1 MPRFPSPLARRS
13 GAGLGAT
20 LAFAAACLAGQAAR
34 GAEPEAGAAARA
46 APTAAATRA
55 EGAAFAADVEGA
67 ADAGGADA
75 DAPAA
80 LLLLPERGLRD
91 DLAWLVDR
99 RVLDLPLGTWP
110 LPAALLHSRLR
121 EAARRAWP
129 AADADAL
136 RRVEGA
142 LARAR
147 APACAGLRVDT
158 ARHPS
163 LDGEPAARG
172 AARGHVALQSHHA
185 AWSVRL
191 QVDALADP
199 LSEPG
204 RRLSLA
210 GSYAALALP
219 GAVLALGAIDRWWG
233 PGRASSPL
241 LSDAAEPFPALLLR
255 RAVDDAPSPRWLRWI
270 GPWGYELSAGQ
281 LLDYTPRRTRTIG
294 MRVHARPADGLEIG
308 LSRHILWA
316 GAGRPRG
323 WSALRDALLARSNVE
338 PDDEREDPSDELAGV
353 DLRYSLRT
361 SGGWAW
367 VAHGMLIGEDE
378 AGKMP
383 SRRLATVGAQLKLPH
398 GDGRLEWS
406 VEATDTRLGR
416 LFGLGDDL
424 DRAAYRLAADVDGYY
439 HQGLPL
445 GAAIGGGGHLLTLGL
460 DWQPGCGAAAC
471 VRYGATLFAGSA
483 SEPAAQ
489 DVDAAFGA
497 RGRLRGLSL
506 RRVSTSRTAGL
517 DWSVGLSLQRYRAGD
532 RPDLGLQAGFELP
545 LGDR

>member
-1 MPRFPSPLARRS
+1 MSRFPRPLARRF
-13 GAGLGAT
+13 GAGLGAA
-20 LAFAAACLAGQAAR
+20 LPFAAACLAWPAAR
-34 GAEPEAGAAARA
+34 GEEPGALASRGDEPAVVAAAASAADEDA
-46 APTAAATRA
+46 AP
-55 EGAAFAADVEGA
+55 G
-67 ADAGGADA
+67 
-75 DAPAA
+75 A
-80 LLLLPERGLRD
+80 LLLPPEPGLRD

-99 RVLDLPLGTWP
+99 RVLDVPLGTWP
-110 LPAALLHSRLR
+110 MPAALVHAQLR
-121 EAARRAWP
+121 VAARRAWP

-147 APACAGLRVDT
+147 APARAGLRVDT
-158 ARHPS
+158 ARHPA
-163 LDGEPAARG
+163 LDGEASARG
-172 AARGHVALQSHHA
+172 AARAHAALQSHHA
-185 AWSVRL
+185 SWSVRL

-199 LSEPG
+199 LSEP
-204 RRLSLA
+204 RQHASLA

-219 GAVLALGAIDRWWG
+219 GAVLALGAVDRWWG

-294 MRVHARPADGLEIG
+294 MRVHARPAAGLEIG

-323 WSALRDALLARSNVE
+323 WSALRDALLARSNIE
-338 PDDEREDPSDELAGV
+338 PDGEDPSDELAGL

-361 SGGWAW
+361 PAGWAW

-378 AGKMP
+378 AGKLP

-424 DRAAYRLAADVDGYY
+424 DRAAYRHAANVDGYY

-445 GAAIGGGGHLLTLGL
+445 GAAIGGGGHLLALGL
-460 DWQPGCGAAAC
+460 DWQPGCDAAAC
-471 VRYGATLFAGSA
+471 VRYGASLFAGSV
-483 SEPAAQ
+483 SEPAPQ
-489 DVDAAFGA
+489 DINAAFGA

-506 RRVSTSRTAGL
+506 RRVSTSRTAGP
-517 DWSVGLSLQRYRAGD
+517 DWSIGLTLQHYRAGD